1 MLHLLNHVYF
11 PLNAATFARKTCLW
25 VEQIVSANARKLLC
39 YWLFLELLIG
49 HQVPD
54 WCLVSSTCEHGPCC
68 SGQLVSAP
76 CMPCLNRTT
85 GQLQAAVLQTQGVN
99 LNPGIKNLGVQFVP
113 VTTTTTG
120 WFATNAG
127 WRMGRYP
134 TAAVVAVCATEASVW

>member
-1 MLHLLNHVYF
+1 MHAMFN
-11 PLNAATFARKTCLW
+11 
-25 VEQIVSANARKLLC
+25 
-39 YWLFLELLIG
+39 G
-49 HQVPD
+49 
-54 WCLVSSTCEHGPCC
+54 
-68 SGQLVSAP
+68 
-76 CMPCLNRTT
+76 TT

-134 TAAVVAVCATEASVW
+134 TAAVVAVCATEAFFGKSINC